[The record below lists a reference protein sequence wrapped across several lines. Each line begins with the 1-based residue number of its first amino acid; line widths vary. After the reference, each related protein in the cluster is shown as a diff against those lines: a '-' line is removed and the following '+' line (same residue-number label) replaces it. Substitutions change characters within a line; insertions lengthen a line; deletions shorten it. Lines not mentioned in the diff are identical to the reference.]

1 MEPNAEGLPTRET
14 KACTY
19 KVRPLTFD
27 EDLFGTPRPI
37 PSIISAEFDQ
47 RTALRSMLRSKYGIV
62 DESRGTGGRNR
73 SPEVTAFILFFATFT
88 SVIGK
93 ELANVARRRSVAA
106 PQQQSIQGT
115 IGLGA

>member
-1 MEPNAEGLPTRET
+1 MSSAGCFRLHPFSANSRSE
-14 KACTY
+14 
-19 KVRPLTFD
+19 VQPLAFD
-27 EDLFGTPRPI
+27 KDLFGTLRPN
-37 PSIISAEFDQ
+37 PSIILAEFDR

-88 SVIGK
+88 GVIGK
-93 ELANVARRRSVAA
+93 ELANVARRSVAA